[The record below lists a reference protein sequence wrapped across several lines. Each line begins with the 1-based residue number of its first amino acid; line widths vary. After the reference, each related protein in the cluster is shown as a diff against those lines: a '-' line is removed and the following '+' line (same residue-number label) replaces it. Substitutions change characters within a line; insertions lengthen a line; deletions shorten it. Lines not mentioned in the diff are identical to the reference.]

1 MQKVITAV
9 MSDSTV
15 KYVANAVSADVTLR
29 GKWKKTSDALISD
42 GITSDMLVTVKKGE
56 DNPHANLHHQ
66 VKEVIKGTFTK
77 HVQTCLGKELKVL
90 NDQDKE
96 TKRYWTKQVSSY
108 FNKVRTHLENAEKL
122 AEDESSGTITPRVA
136 KTKVSRIKK
145 HLNDVLDIL
154 KSLEDAKFNI
164 PETQNNIKAILIT
177 IKE

>member
-1 MQKVITAV
+1 MKSVNTVV
-9 MSDSTV
+9 MSASTA
-15 KYVANAVSADVTLR
+15 KYVANAVSNEITLR
-29 GKWKKTSDALISD
+29 GKWRKTSDALISD
-42 GITSDMLVTVKKGE
+42 GITSNMLVTVKKGE
-56 DNPHANLHHQ
+56 ENPHENLHYQ
-66 VKEVIKGTFTK
+66 LREVIKGTFNK
-77 HVQTCLGKELKVL
+77 HVQTCLGKEMKVL
-90 NDQDKE
+90 SDTDKE
-96 TKRYWTKQVSSY
+96 TKRYWNKQISSL

-122 AEDESSGTITPRVA
+122 SEDEASGTITPRVA